1 MFTKLKMLVSK
12 NNNNTANK
20 GKLDVKLKAIL
31 QKARQGDAKA
41 QCKLGNRY
49 YYGNGIKVDRKEAL
63 KWWEQAADQGNG
75 EANYQLSVVLKVGL
89 SGVAKDKE
97 KASIYEEKA
106 RTAGFFTI
114 TQKQAEQGESNAQYY
129 LARMYA
135 HGCGV
140 EKDESQA
147 VSWYRQAAEQG
158 NACAQNNLGW
168 MYQEGCG
175 VEKDDSQA
183 VSWYRKAAEQG
194 YALAQYNLGLM
205 YEEGRGVEKDD
216 SQAVS
221 WCRQAAE
228 QGYAPAQNNLGLMYE
243 EGCGVEKDES
253 QAVSW
258 YRQAAEQGEASAQ
271 VNLGLM
277 YDEGCGVEKDEGQA
291 VSWYRQ
297 AAEQGNASAQYGL
310 GWMYANGRGVEKD
323 EGQAVSW
330 YRQAAEQGEA
340 SAQFNLGW
348 MYAKGRG
355 VEKDDSQAVS
365 WYRQAAEQGN
375 AGAQVHLGL
384 MYKHGRG
391 VEKDD
396 SQAVSWYR
404 QAAEQ
409 GEASAQ
415 VNLGLMYDEGRG
427 VEKDDSQAVS
437 WYRQAAEQG
446 EASAQ
451 VNLGLMYDEGRG
463 VEKDDSQAVSW
474 YRQAAEQG
482 EASAQYNL
490 GLMYEDGQGV
500 EKDES
505 QAVSWYRQA
514 AEQGNAGAQVH
525 LGLMYKH
532 GRGVEKDD
540 SQAVSWYRQAAEQG
554 EASAQNNLGLMYAK
568 GRGVEKDEGQA
579 VSWYRKAAEQGN
591 ALAQYN
597 LGVMYKYGKGVKKHE
612 GISVYWFLEA
622 AKQGDP
628 DAIAALKERG
638 VPIPALK
645 DTKKTI
651 SPVVSDVP
659 STQPVLRKSLAQSQA
674 NLNESEEKKA
684 TDENKT
690 INTLSENP
698 ILKQFV
704 PTKISFQ
711 GILLPAKDLIWG
723 KILGQGSYGKVSQG
737 TWLNTTPV
745 AIKDLILTQ
754 WTAVDRESF
763 EAEATLMYRLRH
775 PNIVQLYGVCQQE
788 FRYSLVM
795 ELMPKGTLYELLHN
809 NQPLSWERRWVLAG
823 DIAQGINYL
832 HTQDVLHRDL
842 KSLNVLIS
850 DTGRAKLTD
859 FGLSKVKQTTKS
871 LTSKSSNQSSQAVG
885 TLPWMAPELFK
896 RKAEY
901 TKKADIYSLGMILWE
916 LSSRKVPFSEAEN
929 MAILALWKA
938 QGEAETIPDNCP
950 KPMAKLIKYCWFNTP
965 EKRPTA
971 AEMVKAIQQSLS
983 ASNVVSAEEN
993 QSGNGPLQSGPQF
1006 VGNLGSGM
1014 N

>member
-41 QCKLGNRY
+41 QCELGNRY
-49 YYGNGIKVDRKEAL
+49 YHGNGIKVDRKEAL

-75 EANYQLSVVLKVGL
+75 EANYQLSVVLKAGL

-97 KASIYEEKA
+97 KASIHEEKA

-129 LARMYA
+129 LARMYD

-158 NACAQNNLGW
+158 NAWAQYNLGW

-194 YALAQYNLGLM
+194 EASAQFNLGWM
-205 YEEGRGVEKDD
+205 YE
-216 SQAVS
+216 
-221 WCRQAAE
+221 
-228 QGYAPAQNNLGLMYE
+228 N
-243 EGCGVEKDES
+243 GCGVEKDDS

-258 YRQAAEQGEASAQ
+258 YRQAAEQG
-271 VNLGLM
+271 
-277 YDEGCGVEKDEGQA
+277 D
-291 VSWYRQ
+291 
-297 AAEQGNASAQYGL
+297 ASAQYGL

-340 SAQFNLGW
+340 SAQYGLGW
-348 MYAKGRG
+348 MYEKGRG

-365 WYRQAAEQGN
+365 WYRQAAEQG
-375 AGAQVHLGL
+375 
-384 MYKHGRG
+384 
-391 VEKDD
+391 
-396 SQAVSWYR
+396 QA
-404 QAAEQ
+404 
-409 GEASAQ
+409 
-415 VNLGLMYDEGRG
+415 
-427 VEKDDSQAVS
+427 
-437 WYRQAAEQG
+437 
-446 EASAQ
+446 
-451 VNLGLMYDEGRG
+451 
-463 VEKDDSQAVSW
+463 
-474 YRQAAEQG
+474 
-482 EASAQYNL
+482 
-490 GLMYEDGQGV
+490 
-500 EKDES
+500 
-505 QAVSWYRQA
+505 
-514 AEQGNAGAQVH
+514 
-525 LGLMYKH
+525 
-532 GRGVEKDD
+532 
-540 SQAVSWYRQAAEQG
+540 
-554 EASAQNNLGLMYAK
+554 
-568 GRGVEKDEGQA
+568 
-579 VSWYRKAAEQGN
+579 
-591 ALAQYN
+591 
-597 LGVMYKYGKGVKKHE
+597 
-612 GISVYWFLEA
+612 
-622 AKQGDP
+622 
-628 DAIAALKERG
+628 DAIAALKKRG

-651 SPVVSDVP
+651 SPAVSNVP
-659 STQPVLRKSLAQSQA
+659 STQPVLRKPLTQSQA
-674 NLNESEEKKA
+674 NLNEPEEKKA

-737 TWLNTTPV
+737 MWLNTTPV

-754 WTAVDRESF
+754 WTAVDTQSF

-896 RKAEY
+896 RKAKY

>member
-41 QCKLGNRY
+41 QCELGNRY
-49 YYGNGIKVDRKEAL
+49 YYGNGIKIDNKEAL

-75 EANYQLSVVLKVGL
+75 EANYQLSVVLKAGL

-97 KASIYEEKA
+97 KASIHEEKA

-129 LARMYA
+129 LARMYD

-147 VSWYRQAAEQG
+147 VSWYRKAADQGHAPAQTNLGLMYVYGCGVEEDESQAVSWYRKAADQGHAPAQNSLGSMYLHGCGVEKDESQAVSWYRKAADQGYAPAQTNLGSMYVHGCGIEKDESQAMTWFYKAVDQGNMRAQTNLGLMYAKGRGVEKDDSQAVSWCRKAAEQG
-158 NACAQNNLGW
+158 DALAHANLGW
-168 MYQEGCG
+168 MYESGRG

-194 YALAQYNLGLM
+194 HALAQNNLGVM
-205 YEEGRGVEKDD
+205 YDDGRGVEKDD
-216 SQAVS
+216 
-221 WCRQAAE
+221 
-228 QGYAPAQNNLGLMYE
+228 N
-243 EGCGVEKDES
+243 

-258 YRQAAEQGEASAQ
+258 YRQAAEQGHASAQ
-271 VNLGLM
+271 NNLGLM
-277 YDEGCGVEKDEGQA
+277 YEG
-291 VSWYRQ
+291 
-297 AAEQGNASAQYGL
+297 
-310 GWMYANGRGVEKD
+310 
-323 EGQAVSW
+323 
-330 YRQAAEQGEA
+330 
-340 SAQFNLGW
+340 
-348 MYAKGRG
+348 GRG

-365 WYRQAAEQGN
+365 WYRKAAEQGH
-375 AGAQVHLGL
+375 ASAQNNLGL

-391 VEKDD
+391 VEKD
-396 SQAVSWYR
+396 
-404 QAAEQ
+404 
-409 GEASAQ
+409 
-415 VNLGLMYDEGRG
+415 
-427 VEKDDSQAVS
+427 
-437 WYRQAAEQG
+437 
-446 EASAQ
+446 
-451 VNLGLMYDEGRG
+451 
-463 VEKDDSQAVSW
+463 
-474 YRQAAEQG
+474 
-482 EASAQYNL
+482 
-490 GLMYEDGQGV
+490 
-500 EKDES
+500 ES
-505 QAVSWYRQA
+505 
-514 AEQGNAGAQVH
+514 
-525 LGLMYKH
+525 
-532 GRGVEKDD
+532 
-540 SQAVSWYRQAAEQG
+540 
-554 EASAQNNLGLMYAK
+554 
-568 GRGVEKDEGQA
+568 QA
-579 VSWYRKAAEQGN
+579 VSWYRKAAEQEHTS
-591 ALAQYN
+591 AQFN
-597 LGVMYKYGKGVKKHE
+597 LGVWYLLRGQGADQDDRQAVCWFRRAAERGYAKAQFNLGWMYDNGRGVEKDDSQTMSWYRK
-612 GISVYWFLEA
+612 A
-622 AKQGDP
+622 AEQGQAN
-628 DAIAALKERG
+628 AIAALKKRG

-645 DTKKTI
+645 DAKKTI
-651 SPVVSDVP
+651 SPAVSNAP
-659 STQPVLRKSLAQSQA
+659 STQTILRKPLTQSQA
-674 NLNESEEKKA
+674 NLNEPEEKKA

-690 INTLSENP
+690 INTLSGNP
-698 ILKQFV
+698 ILKQFI

-795 ELMPKGTLYELLHN
+795 ELMLKGTLYELLHN

-859 FGLSKVKQTTKS
+859 FGLSKVKQITKS

-950 KPMAKLIKYCWFNTP
+950 KPMAELIKYCWFNTP

-983 ASNVVSAEEN
+983 ASNVVSVEVN
-993 QSGNGPLQSGPQF
+993 QSENGPLQSGPQF